1 MENQETIHESKPS
14 SFLDKENLLQF
25 YKHSLPGLLR
35 TVFTN
40 PITGVHEMFAQPLK
54 VSYQNTLLLMGSV
67 VLLYMLTPILVI
79 PSEFRSYLGISVY
92 IKTGIVSLIFM
103 LVLSGISFGIKSISG
118 KPTFKKELLTGALSG
133 IGLALLLAT
142 VFFTKIIVGNID
154 AFELMNPAGLVDK
167 AGLMVVF
174 VLYVFLFM
182 VNVLQQ
188 SLKASGT
195 KDGLCWY
202 ISPMGVV
209 LAFYITSKIV
219 RALFM

>member
-1 MENQETIHESKPS
+1 MENQETINESKPS
-14 SFLDKENLLQF
+14 SFLDKENLLEF
-25 YKHSLPGLLR
+25 YKHSLPGLLK

-40 PITGVHEMFAQPLK
+40 PITGVYEMFARPLK
-54 VSYQNTLLLMGSV
+54 VSYQNTLLLMASV
-67 VLLYMLTPILVI
+67 VLLYMLAPLFVI
-79 PSEFRSYLGISVY
+79 PSAFRSYLGISVY
-92 IKTGIVSLIFM
+92 LKVGMVALIFM

-118 KPTFKKELLTGALSG
+118 RPTFKKELLTGALSG

-142 VFFTKIIVGNID
+142 SFLIKIIVGDID

-167 AGLMVVF
+167 AGLMMVF

-188 SLKASGT
+188 SLKSSGT